1 MVRIGLNHY
10 KVGCLWGEF
19 AVVMDKPMVS
29 DDKKLV
35 EILSEEVH
43 KAYCRYKK
51 EVRGENYWTNGN
63 YSLLEDEWKEADR
76 YTVRAVLD
84 YLQRI
89 CRIKNK

>member
-1 MVRIGLNHY
+1 MN
-10 KVGCLWGEF
+10 KQ
-19 AVVMDKPMVS
+19 MVS
-29 DDKKLV
+29 DDKELV

-51 EVRGENYWTNGN
+51 EVQGVDYWTNGE
-63 YSLLEDEWKEADR
+63 YSLLDNKWKEADR

-89 CRIKNK
+89 CRLKQEKLNG